1 MRLSDFIRTNHSA
14 IVREWETFAATLL
27 PAASGMTQL
36 ALRDHAEE
44 ILDAVVADLELPQ
57 NATEQ
62 SQKSKGH
69 GEEHRMEEVGRIHA
83 AVRIEGGFGLS
94 QLVAE
99 YRALRAS
106 VLRLF
111 ERAAGETCATDL
123 RQVTRF
129 NEAIDEALVEAT
141 DRFMLVMNRTSDQFL
156 AVLGH
161 DLRNPLGAISMSA
174 GLISRRAD
182 HTNTK
187 AASLILTSAERM
199 SRMVDDL
206 LDLTRTRLG
215 SGIPI
220 APEPTDLKSLG
231 EEVVAE
237 LEAFHPDRPMD
248 FHADGNLRG
257 SWDRDRLA
265 QVLSNLLGN
274 ALQYGA
280 RDRPIEVAVRGDGEE
295 VVIEVHNEGR
305 PIPPAMLANIFE
317 PMVRGG
323 GRREG
328 DKLSRSLGLGLHIAR
343 EIVLA
348 HGGTVSV
355 KSTGSEGTTF
365 CVRLPRHAATSP
377 MAEPPKHEDTHDATG
392 VTVVAEGGHAA
403 DNELR

>member
-1 MRLSDFIRTNHSA
+1 MRLSDFIRKNHAA
-14 IVREWETFAATLL
+14 IVREWETFAASLL
-27 PAASGMTQL
+27 PAAGGMTDL

-44 ILDAVVADLELPQ
+44 ILNAIVVDLELPQ
-57 NATEQ
+57 SATEQ
-62 SQKSKGH
+62 SDKSKGH
-69 GEEHRMEEVGRIHA
+69 GEEHRMEDVGKIHA
-83 AVRIEGGFGLS
+83 ALRIEGGFRLS

-111 ERAAGETCATDL
+111 EQAASEMGASDL
-123 RQVTRF
+123 GQVTRF

-141 DRFMLVMNRTSDQFL
+141 DRYLVVMNRTSDQFL

-174 GLISRRAD
+174 GLIARRAD
-182 HTNTK
+182 HTNSK
-187 AASLILTSAERM
+187 AGSLILTSTERM
-199 SRMVDDL
+199 KRMVDDL

-220 APEPTDLKSLG
+220 APEPTDLKLLC

-237 LEAFHPDRPMD
+237 LEAFYPDRPMEL
-248 FHADGNLRG
+248 HADGDLRG

-265 QVLSNLLGN
+265 QVLSNLVGN

-280 RDRPIEVAVRGDGEE
+280 RDRPIGVTAREDGET

-317 PMVRGG
+317 PMVREV

-355 KSTGSEGTTF
+355 KSTGREGTTF
-365 CVRLPRHAATSP
+365 CVRLPHRAAASP
-377 MAEPPKHEDTHDATG
+377 SPELKHLDTHDATG
-392 VTVVAEGGHAA
+392 VTVVAEGGPAA
-403 DNELR
+403 AN

>member
-1 MRLSDFIRTNHSA
+1 MRLSDFIRTNHSV
-14 IVREWETFAATLL
+14 IVREWEKFAATLL
-27 PAASGMTQL
+27 PAAGGMTDF

-44 ILDAVVADLELPQ
+44 ILNAIVADLESPQ
-57 NATEQ
+57 DAAEQ
-62 SQKSKGH
+62 SEKSKGH
-69 GEEHRMEEVGRIHA
+69 GEEHRMEGVGRIHA
-83 AVRIEGGFGLS
+83 ALRIEGGFGLS

-106 VLRLF
+106 VFRLF
-111 ERAAGETCATDL
+111 EQAAGEMGATSL

-141 DRFMLVMNRTSDQFL
+141 DRYVLVMTRTSDQFL

-182 HTNTK
+182 HTNTQ

-199 SRMVDDL
+199 RRMVDDL

-220 APEPTDLKSLG
+220 APEPAHLKSIC
-231 EEVVAE
+231 EDVVAE
-237 LEAFHPDRPMD
+237 LQAFYPDRLLD
-248 FHADGNLRG
+248 FNAGGDLRG
-257 SWDRDRLA
+257 TWDPDRLA
-265 QVLSNLLGN
+265 QVLSNLVGN

-280 RDRPIEVAVRGDGEE
+280 RDRPITVDARADGEE
-295 VVIEVHNEGR
+295 VVMEVHNEGN
-305 PIPPAMLANIFE
+305 PIPTAIVANIFE

-323 GRREG
+323 GRRQG
-328 DKLSRSLGLGLHIAR
+328 DKMRSLGLGLHIAR

-355 KSTGSEGTTF
+355 KSTAGEGTTF
-365 CVRLPRHAATSP
+365 CVRLPRHARASP
-377 MAEPPKHEDTHDATG
+377 SAITRHADTHDAAG
-392 VTVVAEGGHAA
+392 VTVAAEAEPAA
-403 DNELR
+403 AH

>member
-1 MRLSDFIRTNHSA
+1 MRLSDFIRKNHSA
-14 IVREWETFAATLL
+14 IVHEWEMFAATLL
-27 PAASGMTQL
+27 PAAGGLSDL

-44 ILDAVVADLELPQ
+44 ILTAIVADLELPQ

-62 SQKSKGH
+62 SEKSKGH

-83 AVRIEGGFGLS
+83 ALRIESGFRLS

-106 VLRLF
+106 VFRLF
-111 ERAAGETCATDL
+111 ERAANEAGAIEL

-141 DRFMLVMNRTSDQFL
+141 DRYMVVMNRTSDQFL

-174 GLISRRAD
+174 GLILRRPD

-199 SRMVDDL
+199 RRMVDDL

-215 SGIPI
+215 AGIPI
-220 APEPTDLKSLG
+220 APEPMDLKSLC
-231 EEVVAE
+231 EEAIVE
-237 LEAFHPDRPMD
+237 LEAFYPDRPMD

-265 QVLSNLLGN
+265 QVLSNLVGN

-280 RDRPIEVAVRGDGEE
+280 RDRRIGVVARGDGEE
-295 VVIEVHNEGR
+295 VVMEVHNEGR
-305 PIPPAMLANIFE
+305 PIPPALLANIFE
-317 PMVRGG
+317 PMVREG

-355 KSTGSEGTTF
+355 KSTDREGTTF
-365 CVRLPRHAATSP
+365 CVRLPRRAAASPSPKLKHA
-377 MAEPPKHEDTHDATG
+377 DTHDATG
-392 VTVVAEGGHAA
+392 VTVVAEGGPAA
-403 DNELR
+403 AN

>member
-1 MRLSDFIRTNHSA
+1 MRLSDFIRKNHSA

-27 PAASGMTQL
+27 PAAGGMTDL
-36 ALRDHAEE
+36 ALRDHAEA
-44 ILDAVVADLELPQ
+44 ILDAIVADLELPQ
-57 NATEQ
+57 TPTEQ
-62 SQKSKGH
+62 SQKSKGQ
-69 GEEHRMEEVGRIHA
+69 GEEHRMEDVGKIHA
-83 AVRIEGGFGLS
+83 ALRIEGGFRLS

-106 VLRLF
+106 VFRLF
-111 ERAAGETCATDL
+111 ERAASETGATDL

-141 DRFMLVMNRTSDQFL
+141 DRYMVVMNRTSDQFL

-182 HTNTK
+182 HSNTK

-199 SRMVDDL
+199 RRMVDDL

-220 APEPTDLKSLG
+220 APEPMDLKSLSQ
-231 EEVVAE
+231 EVVAE
-237 LEAFHPDRPMD
+237 LEAFHPNCPMD
-248 FHADGNLRG
+248 FQADGNLRG

-280 RDRPIEVAVRGDGEE
+280 RDRPIGVVVRGDGEE
-295 VVIEVHNEGR
+295 VVMEVHNEGR
-305 PIPPAMLANIFE
+305 PIPPAMLSNIFE
-317 PMVRGG
+317 PMVREG
-323 GRREG
+323 GRRES
-328 DKLSRSLGLGLHIAR
+328 DKRSRSLGLGLHIAR

-355 KSTGSEGTTF
+355 KSTGREGTTF
-365 CVRLPRHAATSP
+365 CVRLPRHAAASP
-377 MAEPPKHEDTHDATG
+377 SPELKHADSHDATG
-392 VTVVAEGGHAA
+392 VTVVAEGVPA
-403 DNELR
+403 DAN

>member
-1 MRLSDFIRTNHSA
+1 MNLSDFIRQNHGA
-14 IVREWETFAATLL
+14 IVREWEAFAATLL
-27 PAASGMTQL
+27 PAAGEMTDL

-44 ILDAVVADLELPQ
+44 ILTAIVADLESPQ

-62 SQKSKGH
+62 AQKSKGH

-83 AVRIEGGFGLS
+83 AIRIESGFRLS

-106 VLRLF
+106 VFRLF
-111 ERAAGETCATDL
+111 ERAASETTGTDL

-141 DRFMLVMNRTSDQFL
+141 DRYMVVMNRTSDQFL

-182 HTNTK
+182 HTTTK
-187 AASLILTSAERM
+187 AASLILTSTERM
-199 SRMVDDL
+199 KRMIDDL

-220 APEPTDLKSLG
+220 APERMDLRSLC
-231 EEVVAE
+231 EEVVSE
-237 LEAFHPDRPMD
+237 LQAFYPDRPMD
-248 FHADGNLRG
+248 LHADGNLRG

-265 QVLSNLLGN
+265 QVLSNLVGN

-280 RDRPIEVAVRGDGEE
+280 RDRPIGVVAREDCEE
-295 VVIEVHNEGR
+295 VVMEVHNEGR
-305 PIPPAMLANIFE
+305 AIPPAMLANIFE
-317 PMVRGG
+317 PMVREG
-323 GRREG
+323 GRRDS

-355 KSTGSEGTTF
+355 KSTAGEGTTF
-365 CVRLPRHAATSP
+365 CVRLPRHAVASAAPEIKRT
-377 MAEPPKHEDTHDATG
+377 DTHDATG
-392 VTVVAEGGHAA
+392 VTVDAEGGPATQS
-403 DNELR
+403 

>member
-1 MRLSDFIRTNHSA
+1 M
-14 IVREWETFAATLL
+14 FASTLL
-27 PAASGMTQL
+27 PAAGGLSDL

-44 ILDAVVADLELPQ
+44 ILMAIVADLELPQ
-57 NATEQ
+57 NAAEQ
-62 SQKSKGH
+62 SEKSKGH

-83 AVRIEGGFGLS
+83 ALRIEGGFRLS

-111 ERAAGETCATDL
+111 ERAAGETGATEL

-141 DRFMLVMNRTSDQFL
+141 DRYMVVMNRTSDQFL

-182 HTNTK
+182 HSNTK

-199 SRMVDDL
+199 KRMVDDL

-220 APEPTDLKSLG
+220 APEPMDLKLLCQ
-231 EEVVAE
+231 EVVAE
-237 LEAFHPDRPMD
+237 LEAFHPDCPMD
-248 FHADGNLRG
+248 FQADGNLRG

-265 QVLSNLLGN
+265 QVLSNLVGN

-280 RDRPIEVAVRGDGEE
+280 RERPIGVVVRGEGEE

-317 PMVRGG
+317 PMVREA
-323 GRREG
+323 GRRES
-328 DKLSRSLGLGLHIAR
+328 DKRSRSLGLGLHIAR

-355 KSTGSEGTTF
+355 ESTGSDGTTF
-365 CVRLPRHAATSP
+365 SVRLPRHAAASP
-377 MAEPPKHEDTHDATG
+377 SPELKHADTHDATG
-392 VTVVAEGGHAA
+392 VTVVAAGGPAA
-403 DNELR
+403 AN

>member
-1 MRLSDFIRTNHSA
+1 MRLSDFIRKNHSA

-27 PAASGMTQL
+27 PAAGGMTDL
-36 ALRDHAEE
+36 ALRDHAEA
-44 ILDAVVADLELPQ
+44 ILDAIVADLELPQ
-57 NATEQ
+57 TATEQ
-62 SQKSKGH
+62 SQKSKGQ
-69 GEEHRMEEVGRIHA
+69 GEEHRMEDVGKIHA
-83 AVRIEGGFGLS
+83 ALRIEGGFRLS

-106 VLRLF
+106 VFRLF
-111 ERAAGETCATDL
+111 ERAASETGATDL

-141 DRFMLVMNRTSDQFL
+141 DRYMVVMNRTSDQFL

-182 HTNTK
+182 HSNTK

-199 SRMVDDL
+199 SGMVDDL

-220 APEPTDLKSLG
+220 APEPMDLKSLSQ
-231 EEVVAE
+231 EVVAE
-237 LEAFHPDRPMD
+237 LEAFHPNCPMD
-248 FHADGNLRG
+248 FQADGNLRG

-280 RDRPIEVAVRGDGEE
+280 RDRPIGVVVRGHGEE
-295 VVIEVHNEGR
+295 VVMEVHNEGR
-305 PIPPAMLANIFE
+305 PIPPAMLSNIFE
-317 PMVRGG
+317 PMVREG
-323 GRREG
+323 GRRES
-328 DKLSRSLGLGLHIAR
+328 DKRSRSLGLGLHIAR

-355 KSTGSEGTTF
+355 KSTGREGTTF
-365 CVRLPRHAATSP
+365 CVRLPRHAAASP
-377 MAEPPKHEDTHDATG
+377 SPALKHADSHDATG
-392 VTVVAEGGHAA
+392 VTVVAEGGPAA
-403 DNELR
+403 AN

>member
-1 MRLSDFIRTNHSA
+1 MRLSDFIRKNHSD

-27 PAASGMTQL
+27 PAASGMTAQ

-44 ILDAVVADLELPQ
+44 ILGAIVADLELPQ

-69 GEEHRMEEVGRIHA
+69 GEEHRMEGVGRIHA
-83 AVRIEGGFGLS
+83 AVRIEGGFRLS

-111 ERAAGETCATDL
+111 ERAAGETGATDL

-141 DRFMLVMNRTSDQFL
+141 DRYMLVMNRTSDQFL

-174 GLISRRAD
+174 GLISRRSDYAS
-182 HTNTK
+182 TR
-187 AASLILTSAERM
+187 AASLILTSTERM
-199 SRMVDDL
+199 KRMVDDL

-220 APEPTDLKSLG
+220 VPEPMNLETLCR
-231 EEVVAE
+231 EVIAE
-237 LEAFHPDRPMD
+237 LEAFHPDSPMD
-248 FHADGNLRG
+248 FHAEGNLRG
-257 SWDRDRLA
+257 FWDRDRLA
-265 QVLSNLLGN
+265 QVLSNLVGN
-274 ALQYGA
+274 ALQHGA
-280 RDRPIEVAVRGDGEE
+280 RDRCIEVVARGDGEE
-295 VVIEVHNEGR
+295 VVMEVHNEGR

-317 PMVRGG
+317 PMVREG

-355 KSTGSEGTTF
+355 KSTDRGGTIF
-365 CVRLPRHAATSP
+365 CVRLPRHTAASP
-377 MAEPPKHEDTHDATG
+377 LAEPKHTDTHDATG
-392 VTVVAEGGHAA
+392 VTVVAEGGPAA
-403 DNELR
+403 AN